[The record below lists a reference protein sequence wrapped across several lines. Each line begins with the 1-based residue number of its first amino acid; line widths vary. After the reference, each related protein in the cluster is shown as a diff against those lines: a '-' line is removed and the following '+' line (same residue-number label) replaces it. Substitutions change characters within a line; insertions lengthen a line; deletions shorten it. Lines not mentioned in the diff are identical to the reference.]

1 MQPTSDHL
9 SSIQRSDVELRYYID
24 RPVLTQQD
32 LYLLSEYQSEK
43 PSLTRR
49 EQCRAVGRTIASFLL
64 PRFLFHP
71 EEYEDETKPN
81 CKVRCGRFCKSFGT
95 WLLTFLP
102 FITILRKYQWKV
114 WLLNDFIAGLTVG
127 IMQVPQGMAYALLAT
142 LPPVYGLYT
151 SFFPPM
157 VYFFFGT
164 SRHISVG
171 TIAVVSLLTGD
182 FLEKKVRSEMQNFVK
197 NASGNDTLAMSQQ
210 IVEDSEWSTDIRV
223 RCAPALALAVGLTQ
237 FFMGLL
243 QLGSVTRYLS
253 GPMVSGYTVGVACHV
268 LTSQVATILGVQ
280 IHKPSGIFA
289 LPKTYYEVFKAF
301 TTANLVTIGLS
312 AACITILAI
321 VKNWVN
327 PHVVKKIKIPI
338 PIDLI
343 VVILATVT
351 SHFLELNAK
360 HSVKVVGSVP
370 KGIPPPKGPDLSLV
384 GDSIS
389 DIIVIAIVSYSV
401 NISLTRIFS
410 KRFDY
415 EIDSNQEL
423 FAFGFTNSISSCF
436 HAFPSAASLSR
447 SAVQVAAGGKT
458 EVTTVFSSILLLFVL
473 FFIGP
478 LFYSVPNCCL
488 SAIIVVA
495 LKGMFIHA
503 LELKTLWKY
512 SVWDFGT
519 WIFTCVCTVL
529 LDVTFGLL
537 AGVAFSILTIILRT
551 QCPNIRILGRADDT
565 EFYRDVRRNDLAK
578 ESDTI
583 KVVRYEGSIY
593 YASAENFR
601 QLVFQ
606 KSGMD
611 PAKIFAKLQKV
622 RAKLNKLA
630 KQGEVEQTKFAPAVM
645 DSIGGVRKSEEDKFN
660 PPVEP
665 VSPEPLHD
673 PYQKLSNKL
682 CALQNRCTLQHLIL
696 DCSCW
701 NFIDF
706 VGAEELQQLV
716 NDYQKLGVTVSLCA
730 MSDSLIQLLLRNEKL
745 TAEVPLY
752 PSIHDAMLKCQN
764 QLVDKSEHQQNLQK
778 FLVQNISNVGV
789 PMPDCDDQTDS
800 INEDEPGPN
809 FQSGICR

>member
-1 MQPTSDHL
+1 M
-9 SSIQRSDVELRYYID
+9 
-24 RPVLTQQD
+24 
-32 LYLLSEYQSEK
+32 LLSLVSNLQGGFALTCFCQPWFWSLFISTVLSFVLFFV
-43 PSLTRR
+43 PSK
-49 EQCRAVGRTIASFLL
+49 I
-64 PRFLFHP
+64 
-71 EEYEDETKPN
+71 
-81 CKVRCGRFCKSFGT
+81 
-95 WLLTFLP
+95 
-102 FITILRKYQWKV
+102 
-114 WLLNDFIAGLTVG
+114 
-127 IMQVPQGMAYALLAT
+127 
-142 LPPVYGLYT
+142 
-151 SFFPPM
+151 
-157 VYFFFGT
+157 
-164 SRHISVG
+164 
-171 TIAVVSLLTGD
+171 
-182 FLEKKVRSEMQNFVK
+182 VK
-197 NASGNDTLAMSQQ
+197 AAPGNDTLAMSQQ
-210 IVEDSEWSTDIRV
+210 SMDDSEWSTDIRV

-243 QLGSVTRYLS
+243 QLGIVTRYLS
-253 GPMVSGYTVGVACHV
+253 GPMISGYTVGVACHV
-268 LTSQVATILGVQ
+268 LTSQVTTILGVQ
-280 IHKPSGIFA
+280 IQKPSGIFA
-289 LPKTYYEVFKAF
+289 LPKTYYEVFKAI

-312 AACITILAI
+312 AACITILAV

-327 PHVVKKIKIPI
+327 PHVVRKIKIPI
-338 PIDLI
+338 PIDLVI
-343 VVILATVT
+343 VILATVI

-360 HSVKVVGSVP
+360 HRVKVVGSVP

-384 GDSIS
+384 GDSIG
-389 DIIVIAIVSYSV
+389 DVIVIAIVSYSV

-415 EIDSNQEL
+415 EVDSNQEL
-423 FAFGFTNSISSCF
+423 FAFGLTNSISSCF

-512 SVWDFGT
+512 SFWDFGT

-551 QCPNIRILGRADDT
+551 QCPKIRTLGRADDT

-601 QLVFQ
+601 QSVFQ

-622 RAKLNKLA
+622 RAKLDRLA
-630 KQGEVEQTKFAPAVM
+630 KHDGAEQTKLSPAVI
-645 DSIGGVRKSEEDKFN
+645 DRIASTEPRKLEEDKFSIPIE
-660 PPVEP
+660 PP
-665 VSPEPLHD
+665 SPEPSQGS
-673 PYQKLSNKL
+673 YQKLSNKL

-716 NDYQKLGVTVSLCA
+716 SDYQKLGVTVSLCG
-730 MSDSLIQLLLRNEKL
+730 MSDTLISLLLRNEKL
-745 TAEVPLY
+745 TVEVPFY
-752 PSIHDAMLKCQN
+752 PSIHDAMLKCQS
-764 QLVDKSEHQQNLQK
+764 QLVDKSEHQRNLQK
-778 FLVQNISNVGV
+778 DFVRNLSNVMV
-789 PMPDCDDQTDS
+789 STPDCDAQTDS
-800 INEDEPGPN
+800 LNEDEPGPN